1 MLFRSLQ
8 VELLQD
14 GTVLDSATAGEPNW
28 YEDYV
33 YWEYGSP
40 EADDRDLADP
50 DTQHSGWMIMML
62 DSYVNLDM
70 TKPVTVRAYN
80 AAGGLVLEEEITLA
94 VTTGSW

>member
-1 MLFRSLQ
+1 MKSCRWSWCR
-8 VELLQD
+8 
-14 GTVLDSATAGEPNW
+14 TARCWTAPRLAPNW

-50 DTQHSGWMIMML
+50 DTRHKGWMIMML

-70 TKPVTVRAYN
+70 AKPVTVRAYN
-80 AAGGLVLEEEITLA
+80 AADGLVLEEEITLA